1 MCRRQ
6 MFLVSYLTHL
16 MHLLEN
22 FIGRCN
28 SDKKKFYLSNAYDAR
43 RLLNK
48 FSAMSWQLGNI
59 GSLLKRIRKRQD
71 GYNCP
76 PIMQWQTAFGV

>member
-28 SDKKKFYLSNAYDAR
+28 SDKKNSICQMHMMHED
-43 RLLNK
+43 
-48 FSAMSWQLGNI
+48 
-59 GSLLKRIRKRQD
+59 
-71 GYNCP
+71 C
-76 PIMQWQTAFGV
+76 